1 MTFKGELKPFQIP
14 AFEKMVEAGSVLVA
28 YEMGLGKTVITI
40 AALEHL
46 IDNDLAGAGLIICLS
61 GLKYQWEKEI
71 KKFAPDSK
79 PLVIDGTP
87 KERAKLY
94 QQAMQGHDYI
104 IINFEQVVND
114 WEYVKNLPR
123 DFVVVD
129 EATFIKSF
137 RAKRSRKIKRLPSPY
152 RFALTGRPI
161 ENGKAEE
168 LFSIFQW
175 VNEDALG
182 RFDIFDRTFIHR
194 NNYGAIEYYK
204 NLPLLNK
211 TLEPHVVR
219 KSRHD
224 VDVSPFMPKVTE
236 TNYYVSLDSA
246 TKRIYNRVRAELL
259 NDLQE
264 AQKELGSKGFNLFA
278 HYGGDDAMLSA
289 QGKIMSKIG
298 VLQMI
303 CNHPK
308 LIDRSAELYET
319 TDKQGSAY
327 ALEISKEFVGIN
339 STPKLYQTLEVIQ
352 EILKENAHN
361 KIVLFAVN
369 PGVLSIIQEAT
380 KSLTNS
386 TQFHGKMN
394 AEEKNEA
401 KITFQTDETYRLFL
415 SSDAGGYGVD
425 LPQANFL
432 INYDLPWSD
441 GKLDQ
446 RNARI
451 IRLSTEWESVSVIN
465 IIVKSSI
472 EERKYDMLTMKGKV
486 ASAIIDGLGHDEKGR
501 LAYDLDTL
509 TNFLDKPI

>member
-14 AFEKMVEAGSVLVA
+14 AFEKMVETGAVLVA

-46 IDNDLAGAGLIICLS
+46 IDNDLVGAGIVVCLS

-71 KKFAPDSK
+71 RKFAPDAK
-79 PLVIDGTP
+79 PIVIDGTL
-87 KERAKLY
+87 KERQILY
-94 QQAMQGHDYI
+94 KEAMTDHDYI

-114 WEYVKNLPR
+114 WEYVRKLPR
-123 DFVVVD
+123 DFLVVD

-137 RAKRSRKIKRLPSPY
+137 RAKRSRKIKRLAAPY

-175 VNEDALG
+175 VNENVLG
-182 RFDIFDRTFIHR
+182 RFDIFDKTFIHR
-194 NNYGAIEYYK
+194 SSYGAVEYYK

-211 TLEPHVVR
+211 TLEPHIVR
-219 KSRHD
+219 KSRNDPD
-224 VDVSPFMPKVTE
+224 VAPFMPKVTE
-236 TNYYVSLDSA
+236 TNYYVTLDSA

-264 AQKELGSKGFNLFA
+264 AKRELGKSFNLFA
-278 HYGGDDAMLSA
+278 HYGGDDAMAAA

-308 LIDRSAELYET
+308 LVAHSAELYET

-327 ALEISKEFVGIN
+327 AAEIAQDFVGI
-339 STPKLYQTLEVIQ
+339 SVTPKLTQTIAVIKD
-352 EILKENAHN
+352 ILRENARN

-369 PGVLSIIQEAT
+369 PGVLSIIQEET
-380 KSLTNS
+380 KELTKS

-394 AEEKNEA
+394 AEEKNNS
-401 KITFQTDETYRLFL
+401 KVTFQTNEDYRLFL

-451 IRLSTEWESVSVIN
+451 IRLSTEWEFVTVIN
-465 IIVKSSI
+465 IIIKGSI
-472 EERKYDMLTMKGKV
+472 EERKYDMLSMKGRV

-501 LAYDLDTL
+501 LSYDLDTL
-509 TNFLDKPI
+509 TKFLDKPI